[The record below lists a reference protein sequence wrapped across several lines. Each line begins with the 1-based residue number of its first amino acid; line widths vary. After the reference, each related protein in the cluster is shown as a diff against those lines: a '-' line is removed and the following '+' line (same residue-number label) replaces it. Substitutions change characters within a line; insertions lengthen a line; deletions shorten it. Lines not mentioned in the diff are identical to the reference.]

1 MGAGLGDG
9 ARDAARMTLL
19 AENENDI
26 GEIAL
31 ARAGDHIGRAR
42 AVAAHAHVERSVE
55 AEGEAALGAI
65 ELHGRDAEVEHH
77 AVGFRE
83 AGIVRGVIEIGKPL
97 LDQREAAIGGLHQI
111 RAGRDRALV
120 AIDADNFAIGGGED
134 GARIAAGAEGGVDID
149 AAVMH
154 VEHGKRR
161 RAQHRNMAGHAACD
175 SRRAAALRAHSD
187 APRMACA
194 AKWASREWA
203 KAAKVAGAAQ
213 NTGRS
218 AILAEKSPDFMGYN
232 GH

>member
-1 MGAGLGDG
+1 
-9 ARDAARMTLL
+9 MTLL

-31 ARAGDHIGRAR
+31 ARPGDHIGRAR

-55 AEGEAALGAI
+55 AEGEAALGLI

-77 AVGFRE
+77 PVGFRE

-97 LDQREAAIGGLHQI
+97 LDQREAAIGALHQI
-111 RAGRDRALV
+111 RAGRDRALI

-161 RAQHRNMAGHAACD
+161 GAQHRNMAGCPACD
-175 SRRAAALRAHSD
+175 SRNSCRR
-187 APRMACA
+187 PRSFRCSAYGV
-194 AKWASREWA
+194 RGQVG
-203 KAAKVAGAAQ
+203 VARMGQGRKGCRSGPEHGAI
-213 NTGRS
+213 RH
-218 AILAEKSPDFMGYN
+218 PC
-232 GH
+232 